1 MAYFTKVMKNQILE
15 IIFDHAG
22 LGPGDIKLDENT
34 DLYGVGMKSFAS
46 VQLMLALEEAF
57 DIEFPD
63 GMMKRNTFRSPA
75 AIEKAVQSLMNASD
89 PWCAPSTAICDAN
102 APRA

>member
-1 MAYFTKVMKNQILE
+1 
-15 IIFDHAG
+15 
-22 LGPGDIKLDENT
+22 
-34 DLYGVGMKSFAS
+34 MKSFAS

-89 PWCAPSTAICDAN
+89 PWCAAVDGDLRRERSARVIVTRRAPSR
-102 APRA
+102 RAGFQAAF